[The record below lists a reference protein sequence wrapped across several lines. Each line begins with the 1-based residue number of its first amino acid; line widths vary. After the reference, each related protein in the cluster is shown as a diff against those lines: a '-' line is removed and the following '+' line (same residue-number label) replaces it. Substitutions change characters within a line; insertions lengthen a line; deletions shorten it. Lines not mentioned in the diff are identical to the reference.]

1 MSDTPK
7 SLKQQGWLQILKWGD
22 TISNQIIFRNQFY
35 LHHISD
41 FLQEFDFADSQILRV
56 SLGFNLTDRQI
67 CLVNICL
74 VNIQYKFCIFNFW
87 MLFQVITCSSS
98 VHRVLFF
105 LFLRGVWFFINIF
118 LLFYIILCLNRWLTA
133 ATAVLF
139 LF

>member
-1 MSDTPK
+1 MSDTPNFIK
-7 SLKQQGWLQILKWGD
+7 TGPTTQILKWGD

-35 LHHISD
+35 LHHTSD

-74 VNIQYKFCIFNFW
+74 VKIQYYKFCIFNFW

-98 VHRVLFF
+98 VYRVLFF
-105 LFLRGVWFFINIF
+105 FYSFF
-118 LLFYIILCLNRWLTA
+118 LFYSRKISYMVIVYIYNKNGKIC
-133 ATAVLF
+133 
-139 LF
+139 